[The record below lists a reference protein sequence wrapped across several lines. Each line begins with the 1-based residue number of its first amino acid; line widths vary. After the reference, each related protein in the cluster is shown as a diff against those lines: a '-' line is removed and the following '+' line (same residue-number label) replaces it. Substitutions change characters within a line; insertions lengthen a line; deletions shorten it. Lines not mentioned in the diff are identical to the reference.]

1 MNRSVVDREG
11 MRSEW
16 AERIRAKGRSRG
28 HGFKVTRLGHV
39 ALHVANLERSV
50 AFYTEVLGFEVSDV
64 YPATMMPG
72 GMVFLRFNADHH
84 GIALVGGA
92 ESRATSAELHHVAFE
107 VGSLDEVVRA
117 RDHLRACGA
126 VITFEGRRRAGCQL
140 AVEFEDPDGHALEIY
155 WGLDQIGSDG
165 QTRPPGEWRAA
176 ASLAEAIAD
185 APTGQD
191 TALGDPSLNP

>member
-1 MNRSVVDREG
+1 MKRSVVDREG

-117 RDHLRACGA
+117 KGADRAHYLLKRLLAKGSSRPDCWWNLKPANFSTNCYLPYPFLRR
-126 VITFEGRRRAGCQL
+126 TF
-140 AVEFEDPDGHALEIY
+140 
-155 WGLDQIGSDG
+155 
-165 QTRPPGEWRAA
+165 
-176 ASLAEAIAD
+176 
-185 APTGQD
+185 
-191 TALGDPSLNP
+191 